1 MLYVYHE
8 HFMLVL
14 SHDEVVHGK
23 GSLMNKMPGDD
34 WQKAANLRMF
44 LSWMWTHPGKK
55 LLFQGCEI
63 GQWREWDHDQSIDWH
78 LLEHQPHSG
87 MQRLVKRL
95 NEVYRSEPAL
105 ALLDDRPEGFEWV
118 DFHDA
123 ENTVWSFLR
132 KAPVGAGKD
141 LLVVVNATPVVR
153 HGYRLGV
160 PVKGTYELILN
171 SDAEEF
177 GGSGCASN
185 ANIESCGLEAH
196 GRTHS
201 IDVDLPP
208 LAVLI
213 LKVP

>member
-1 MLYVYHE
+1 
-8 HFMLVL
+8 
-14 SHDEVVHGK
+14 
-23 GSLMNKMPGDD
+23 MPGDD

-44 LSWMWTHPGKK
+44 MSWMWTHPGKK

-63 GQWREWDHDQSIDWH
+63 GQWREWDHAQSIDWH
-78 LLEHQPHSG
+78 LLKHQPHSG

-95 NEVYRSEPAL
+95 NEMYRSEPAL

-123 ENTVWSFLR
+123 ENTVWSFFR
-132 KAPVGAGKD
+132 KAPTGVGND
-141 LLVVVNATPVVR
+141 LLIIVNATPVVR
-153 HGYRLGV
+153 HGYRIGV
-160 PVKGTYELILN
+160 AIAGTYEPILN

-185 ANIESCGLEAH
+185 DHIESCGLEAH

-201 IDVDLPP
+201 IEVDLPP

>member
-1 MLYVYHE
+1 
-8 HFMLVL
+8 MLVL

-23 GSLMNKMPGDD
+23 GSLMNKMPEDD

-63 GQWREWDHDQSIDWH
+63 AQWREWSHDQSIDWH

-87 MQRLVKRL
+87 MQRLMKRL

-105 ALLDDRPEGFEWV
+105 SLLDDRPEGFEWI

-132 KAPVGAGKD
+132 KAPTGVGHD
-141 LLVVVNATPVVR
+141 LLVVVNATPVFR
-153 HGYRLGV
+153 HAYRLGV
-160 PVKGTYELILN
+160 SFVGHYEQTLN

-177 GGSGCASN
+177 GGSGCVLN
-185 ANIESCGLEAH
+185 ANIESVSIGAH
-196 GRTHS
+196 GRDHS
-201 IDVDLPP
+201 IVIDLPP

>member
-1 MLYVYHE
+1 
-8 HFMLVL
+8 
-14 SHDEVVHGK
+14 
-23 GSLMNKMPGDD
+23 
-34 WQKAANLRMF
+34 
-44 LSWMWTHPGKK
+44 
-55 LLFQGCEI
+55 
-63 GQWREWDHDQSIDWH
+63 
-78 LLEHQPHSG
+78 

-132 KAPVGAGKD
+132 KAPAGAGND
-141 LLVVVNATPVVR
+141 LLVIVNATPVVR
-153 HGYRLGV
+153 HGYRIGV
-160 PVKGTYELILN
+160 PTIGSYEVILN

-177 GGSGCASN
+177 GGSECVSN
-185 ANIESCGLEAH
+185 AHIESCGLEAH

-201 IDVDLPP
+201 IEVDLPP
-208 LAVLI
+208 LSVLI

>member
-1 MLYVYHE
+1 
-8 HFMLVL
+8 
-14 SHDEVVHGK
+14 
-23 GSLMNKMPGDD
+23 
-34 WQKAANLRMF
+34 
-44 LSWMWTHPGKK
+44 
-55 LLFQGCEI
+55 
-63 GQWREWDHDQSIDWH
+63 
-78 LLEHQPHSG
+78 
-87 MQRLVKRL
+87 VKRL